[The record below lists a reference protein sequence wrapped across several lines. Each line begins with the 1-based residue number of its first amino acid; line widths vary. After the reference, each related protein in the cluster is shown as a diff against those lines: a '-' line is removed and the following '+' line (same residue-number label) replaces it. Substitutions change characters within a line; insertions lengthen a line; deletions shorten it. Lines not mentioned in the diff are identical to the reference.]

1 MTEQELETCGV
12 CGQPRPR
19 DKCKIIKLSLE
30 ERQFLR
36 KQGQEPQTE
45 YVYCQPC
52 WRTLSNP
59 VQGPNLGKG
68 LIQARL
74 RQLGV
79 SNAEEIASE
88 FHRRLLSRIAQPKS
102 S

>member
-1 MTEQELETCGV
+1 MAEEFENCGV

-19 DKCKIIKLSLE
+19 SKCHIIKLSPE
-30 ERQFLR
+30 ERQFFR
-36 KQGQEPQTE
+36 DQGQEPRTE

-88 FHRRLLSRIAQPKS
+88 FHARLLSRITKPKPS
-102 S
+102 